1 MHNGLSHP
9 FFSLFTSS
17 PSTPSSSY
25 EKEMQIEMPDWKYS
39 TYQPIYQ
46 TGSLRFKDPRVMCY
60 LTSAPQ
66 TFKPLLVKS
75 RCFCRTQKITI
86 LFFFL
91 NLQLA
96 YHFKIWTRE
105 VHSVFYETNITFLF
119 SISRNKPN
127 FMIRMHFFSICMEP
141 GDKFWQQEYHR
152 VLKKTEEES
161 SHWCW
166 NLKKSFTYL

>member
-17 PSTPSSSY
+17 TSIPSSSY
-25 EKEMQIEMPDWKYS
+25 EKKMQIEMPGWKYS

-46 TGSLRFKDPRVMCY
+46 TGSLRFKDLGVMCY

-91 NLQLA
+91 DLPLA

-105 VHSVFYETNITFLF
+105 GHSVFYEINLTFLF
-119 SISRNKPN
+119 STSRNKPN
-127 FMIRMHFFSICMEP
+127 FMTEMHFFSFAWNLVISSGNRSTTEY
-141 GDKFWQQEYHR
+141 WRRQQ
-152 VLKKTEEES
+152 EES
-161 SHWCW
+161 SH
-166 NLKKSFTYL
+166 